1 MAISGHWRTALSSG
15 LSMLGRA
22 CTGAIPLVLTAL
34 ASRYAGLATGGT
46 VASLL
51 AMAYLAAELAD
62 FQAQRDIARSA
73 DGEGTGRAFAYRV
86 SVFALVFPAAVLAA
100 LMVATL
106 ETVLAFVSAGIWTV
120 VVNTYS
126 GSALRRGDF
135 TSLAVGPAVGFVTT
149 ATLAILLPR
158 TGLGVLGYAVAL
170 HGGRAAEL
178 LVMIARTG
186 LIRPARFSWG
196 TEWARTR
203 DLLFGSIA
211 STVVGRGLTPAVH
224 LLVGPVAAGVF
235 AVSTQLLGA
244 FALLPLS
251 IATTA
256 FHQARGSATPAEAME
271 RMRASLRFALATSA
285 MVLAPAIAI
294 AVWAAHRFL
303 DYDEPWMLW
312 TVGLVLG
319 SAIVEPWV
327 VFSTAAL
334 QVAFRDRALLMANG
348 AGALMLA
355 VLTPLFAWALGPIGL
370 GIGLALTRVL
380 IVPLV
385 WMPKL
390 AAESARAH

>member
-1 MAISGHWRTALSSG
+1 
-15 LSMLGRA
+15 MLGRA
-22 CTGAIPLVLTAL
+22 CNGGIPLVLTAL
-34 ASRYAGLATGGT
+34 ASRQEGLAAGGT

-62 FQAQRDIARSA
+62 FQAQRDIARAA
-73 DGEGTGRAFAYRV
+73 DGEGTGRAFAYRL
-86 SVFALVFPAAVLAA
+86 SVFVLLFPAAALAA
-100 LMVATL
+100 SAVASL
-106 ETVLAFVSAGIWTV
+106 GDVLAFVSAGLWIV
-120 VVNTYS
+120 ISNTYA
-126 GSALRRGDF
+126 GNALRRGDF
-135 TSLAVGPAVGFVTT
+135 SGLATGPAAGFIITT
-149 ATLAILLPR
+149 VLAIVLPQLWP
-158 TGLGVLGYAVAL
+158 GILGYAAAL
-170 HGGRAAEL
+170 HAGRAAEL
-178 LVMIARTG
+178 LVMAARTG
-186 LIRPARFSWG
+186 LIRPARFSWAS
-196 TEWARTR
+196 EWRRTKE
-203 DLLFGSIA
+203 LLFSSVA
-211 STVVGRGLTPAVH
+211 STIVGRGLTPAVH

-235 AVSTQLLGA
+235 AVSVQLLGA

-251 IATTA
+251 IATTG

-271 RMRASLRFALATSA
+271 RMRSSLRFSLGATLAI
-285 MVLAPAIAI
+285 LAPVTAG

-303 DYDEPWMLW
+303 AYDQPWMLW

-319 SAIVEPWV
+319 SAVVEPWV

-334 QVAFRDRALLMANG
+334 QVAFRDRALFVANG